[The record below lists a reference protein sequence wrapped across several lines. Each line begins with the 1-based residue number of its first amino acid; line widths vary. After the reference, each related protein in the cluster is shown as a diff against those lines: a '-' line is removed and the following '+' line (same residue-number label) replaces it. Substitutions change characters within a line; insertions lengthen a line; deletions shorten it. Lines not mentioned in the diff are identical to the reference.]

1 MAPKGGT
8 DTASVIENLLE
19 APQGF
24 EFFQAVRLL
33 SKLYPN
39 RGQVGGKSDPEDE
52 VVRFSTS
59 LSFAFP
65 TSDIKDLTQGES
77 NEDPLNMEVAFMGL
91 ASPNSFGALPL
102 RYTEHIQA
110 LERDKN
116 HGLRD
121 FLDMFNHRFISLFY
135 RAVAKHSMALS
146 HEQEDHG
153 IIEKI
158 LLCLIGMG
166 LQGMENRLSF
176 HERALLPRAGH
187 VARKPISAV
196 SLEGL
201 ISSYFDVKAEVDQ
214 FQPRWYR
221 IEEED
226 LTLLGRANHTLGEDS
241 ILGSQ
246 VELSQFGFRVRLGPL
261 TWKEYQSFLP
271 IGEGLKS
278 VMELIRLTTG
288 AEFDFDVQLV
298 LKADETPE
306 LKLQSDPEQLPLLGW
321 STWLKSKEFES
332 DPRDAVFD
340 SRVKLYEDFKL

>member
-19 APQGF
+19 APQSF

-39 RGQVGGKSDPEDE
+39 RGAVGGKGDPEDE
-52 VVRFSTS
+52 VVRFRSS

-65 TSDIKDLTQGES
+65 TSDIKDLTQGE
-77 NEDPLNMEVAFMGL
+77 NEEDPLNMEVAFMGM
-91 ASPNSFGALPL
+91 ASPASFGSLPL
-102 RYTEHIQA
+102 RYTEHIHA

-135 RAVAKHSMALS
+135 RAVAKHNMALS
-146 HEQEDHG
+146 HEQDDHG

-166 LQGMENRLSF
+166 LPGMENRLSF
-176 HERALLPRAGH
+176 HERALLPRSGH
-187 VARKPISAV
+187 VSRKPISAV

-201 ISSYFDVKAEVDQ
+201 ITSYFDVKARVDQ
-214 FQPRWYR
+214 FASRWYR
-221 IEEED
+221 IEVED
-226 LTLLGRANHTLGEDS
+226 LTLLGQANHTLGEDS
-241 ILGSQ
+241 IIGSE
-246 VELSQFGFRVRLGPL
+246 VELSQFGFRIRLGPL
-261 TWKEYQSFLP
+261 TWEEYQSFLP
-271 IGEGLKS
+271 IGKGLKA
-278 VMELIRLTTG
+278 VMEMTRLATG

-298 LKADETPE
+298 LKADQTPE
-306 LKLQSDPEQLPLLGW
+306 LKLTSSPEQLPLLGW
-321 STWLKSKEFES
+321 STWLKSKEFDT